1 MRSNWTGRRQIERRA
16 VSIKAQARFYDGS
29 PSLECEIT
37 DYSAAGA
44 RIVFPPDFDA
54 PGAFDV
60 FIPARGDTL
69 HALLRWKT
77 PDAVGVE
84 FLQTKGSA
92 DDQRLSELLVRV
104 SRIEDELRA
113 QKAGAILAQA
123 NNADPTGQM
132 PATLPAP
139 SPEERATTGDPDDHA
154 ALVQRVERLEQ
165 RNEELLHALKHT
177 LSMLGELRDATA
189 PRIKA
194 A

>member
-29 PSLECEIT
+29 PSIDCEIT

-44 RIVFPPDFDA
+44 RIMFPPEFEA

-84 FLQTKGSA
+84 FSQTKTSA
-92 DDQRLSELLVRV
+92 QDQRLSELLVRV
-104 SRIEDELRA
+104 SRIEDDLRA
-113 QKAGAILAQA
+113 LKAGALLAQA
-123 NNADPTGQM
+123 SNADPARHTVRRR
-132 PATLPAP
+132 LPRRP
-139 SPEERATTGDPDDHA
+139 H
-154 ALVQRVERLEQ
+154 L
-165 RNEELLHALKHT
+165 
-177 LSMLGELRDATA
+177 
-189 PRIKA
+189 PRIA
-194 A
+194 